1 MTGKTVELPSETTAR
16 IRALCAEA
24 YRSYD
29 KSDYRKAL
37 RLFYQGW
44 VLLPKLQTRYA
55 EAGWVLTGIRDSYY
69 RLKLYIPG
77 SEALRSAD
85 HCPHTHGNPF
95 IRLRLGQCLYQ
106 LGERASARTYL
117 LQAHRL
123 GGQDLFADAAD
134 QIYLDAIA
142 DLI

>member
-1 MTGKTVELPSETTAR
+1 MTRVITEKRCGYSIKDGCCCPN
-16 IRALCAEA
+16 
-24 YRSYD
+24 
-29 KSDYRKAL
+29 
-37 RLFYQGW
+37 
-44 VLLPKLQTRYA
+44 
-55 EAGWVLTGIRDSYY
+55 
-69 RLKLYIPG
+69 LKLVTRKRVGFLLALVIVTTG
-77 SEALRSAD
+77 SSSISLVLRPCA
-85 HCPHTHGNPF
+85 PHTHGNPF